1 MQKPVLTI
9 VVPCYNEED
18 VLPET
23 IKQLTNVLEHLME
36 EHLIAGG
43 SKVLF
48 VDDGSRDR
56 TWELIEQESERNPL
70 VTGIKL
76 SRNFGHQKAL
86 LAGLETAKNDSDCV
100 ISIDA
105 DLQDD
110 VSAIREFVVKYWE
123 GYDIVY
129 GVRRS
134 RDADTWFKRATAQ
147 WFYRFMQKLGVHV
160 VYNHADFRL
169 MSKRALEELSRYTEV
184 NIFLRGIVPLLGFRT
199 TKVFY
204 DRKERF
210 AGQSKYPLKKMLSFA
225 FDGITSFSIAP
236 IRFIT
241 FIGFLAFFL
250 SSIAGIYALA
260 VKLLG
265 HAESGWTSII
275 ISIWFIGGLLLMGI
289 GLIGEY
295 IGKIYQ
301 EVKRRPRFTIEK
313 TLRSPALPP
322 LSKKKRCNYEP
333 AVSALFACQHHPHC
347 GRIIDHASS
356 LSSPPRSVLAG
367 NIGRH
372 CGQCGHQLHTEP
384 NVYVSK
390 QCLHY
395 QKHVPLYCGHDRM
408 LLLFVPPE
416 HTAH

>member
-36 EHLIAGG
+36 EHLIASG

-322 LSKKKRCNYEP
+322 LSKKEK
-333 AVSALFACQHHPHC
+333 V
-347 GRIIDHASS
+347 
-356 LSSPPRSVLAG
+356 
-367 NIGRH
+367 
-372 CGQCGHQLHTEP
+372 QL
-384 NVYVSK
+384 
-390 QCLHY
+390 
-395 QKHVPLYCGHDRM
+395 
-408 LLLFVPPE
+408 
-416 HTAH
+416 

>member
-1 MQKPVLTI
+1 MQKPILTI
-9 VVPCYNEED
+9 VVPCYNEEE

-23 IKQLTNVLEHLME
+23 IKQLTNVLENLLE
-36 EHLIAGG
+36 EHLIAIG
-43 SKVLF
+43 SKILF

-56 TWELIEQESERNPL
+56 TWTLIEEESQHNPF

-110 VSAIREFVVKYWE
+110 ISVIREFVVKYWE

-134 RDADTWFKRATAQ
+134 RDTDTWFKRATAQ
-147 WFYRFMQKLGVHV
+147 WFYRFMQKLGVQL

-169 MSKRALEELSRYTEV
+169 MSKRALEELSRYKEANV
-184 NIFLRGIVPLLGFRT
+184 FLRGIVPLLGFRS

-210 AGQSKYPLKKMLSFA
+210 AGQSKYPLKKMLAFA

-236 IRFIT
+236 IRWIT
-241 FIGFLAFFL
+241 FIGFLAFLL
-250 SSIAGIYALA
+250 SSAAGIYALA

-265 HAESGWTSII
+265 HAQSGWTSIM

-313 TLRSPALPP
+313 TLHSSSFSP
-322 LSKKKRCNYEP
+322 LSKKEK
-333 AVSALFACQHHPHC
+333 V
-347 GRIIDHASS
+347 
-356 LSSPPRSVLAG
+356 
-367 NIGRH
+367 
-372 CGQCGHQLHTEP
+372 QL
-384 NVYVSK
+384 
-390 QCLHY
+390 
-395 QKHVPLYCGHDRM
+395 
-408 LLLFVPPE
+408 
-416 HTAH
+416 